1 MGRKLLALSFAA
13 ALAACAS
20 DPPEAP
26 DVTDSLRQSLDQAG
40 LTDVSI
46 DQDRERGVVTLSGE
60 VAVEADKARAETLAK
75 AVAGTQVVA
84 NQVSVRPPG
93 AESEARRAE
102 EAIDDGIEEAL
113 DAALERRKLDNQI
126 SHSVTAGVVTLTGE
140 VNAQALR
147 GDLDKMTAAIPNVK
161 QVVNEIQV
169 TNQRATSTQ

>member
-147 GDLDKMTAAIPNVK
+147 GDLEKMTAAIPNVK

>member
-1 MGRKLLALSFAA
+1 MGRTLIALSFAA
-13 ALAACAS
+13 VLAGCAS

-26 DVTDSLRQSLDQAG
+26 DVTESLRQSLNQAG

-46 DQDRERGVVTLSGE
+46 AQDRDRGVVTLSGE
-60 VAVEADKARAETLAK
+60 VAAEADKARAETLAK

-93 AESEARRAE
+93 IESEAARAE
-102 EAIDDGIEEAL
+102 EALDDAIEASLE
-113 DAALERRKLDNQI
+113 AALVQRKLDSQINQ
-126 SHSVTAGVVTLTGE
+126 SVTAGVVTLTGE

-147 GDLDKMTAAIPNVK
+147 GDVEKMTAAMPNVK